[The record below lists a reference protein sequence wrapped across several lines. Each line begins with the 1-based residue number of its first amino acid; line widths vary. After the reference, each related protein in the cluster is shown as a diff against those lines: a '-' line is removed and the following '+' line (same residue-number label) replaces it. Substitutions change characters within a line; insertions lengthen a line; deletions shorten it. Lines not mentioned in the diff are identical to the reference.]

1 MCLFYLMFANCLNL
15 SAIVLVDSVITS
27 LEGAVLA
34 TGLDANDSVNLA
46 VCFCFL
52 AVPPILSDSAN
63 VENTNFTS
71 LREARKR
78 GMEYFRQGI
87 FISLINGNNVK
98 LPL

>member
-1 MCLFYLMFANCLNL
+1 MKKYKNYTVK
-15 SAIVLVDSVITS
+15 SRG
-27 LEGAVLA
+27 EKKY
-34 TGLDANDSVNLA
+34 
-46 VCFCFL
+46 
-52 AVPPILSDSAN
+52 
-63 VENTNFTS
+63 TNFTS